1 MLPRSGR
8 AYYLLRAFSA
18 WRGHVERAVALHLET
33 IWKIKALHLRVVVTP
48 FPGGAARAPER
59 GTRWPTLHDI
69 SNEAYY
75 VMASAAW
82 TRCIGMGA
90 PTQAHRFLRIGRG
103 TTMAVTTDMAQG
115 AKPAKFDTLLT
126 WAEEGRLA
134 LKKGLHDMA
143 DEKGCDEA
151 RQNFYRGLAD
161 RCDPLPLKEIP
172 VALQLATTAF
182 DDNDLATCPYKYKSV
197 IPVTDPPPASPP
209 AVTSWPEGAAFPC
222 CSLDCLTPECH
233 KACDDW
239 LTRNNTW
246 HASGGN
252 GKRPEALCFGF
263 DGFRADVRGWF
274 EAGGVIDFCT
284 EPPSILVEA
293 GQCYEAPV
301 NGARAA
307 EMFANS
313 TDQHMTHLWQH
324 GVAVQGEPSNAAL
337 LFVPNLMSVYP
348 DGVAPLAAEEDGF
361 RAQGWTRTLAQPRDA
376 RHLGIPCLPFL
387 SVPVG
392 CVDKKGTET
401 KRVITDCGFPHDDFY
416 LTRCNGGKLERSSV
430 KYVSPNVRHGPK
442 RPSKGT
448 PIATAA
454 AMDIVACDSLLTQR
468 FPRTVGARSQHRAQR
483 HRHGDDRRANSAIAG
498 RRLRAR
504 LLPRA

>member
-1 MLPRSGR
+1 MSKLKRSFYSLLVQSAAAAGGKPNGPPKVYLAAACRNDTYYVMCLMDTTAPVTFCLPKTPDTVFAVKLEDKNHEAAYKACTAMLGD
-8 AYYLLRAFSA
+8 LGLK
-18 WRGHVERAVALHLET
+18 GEKLESFMAGEINVMPYT
-33 IWKIKALHLRVVVTP
+33 LEPLPIGDGEAIPGALHLRVVVTP

-69 SNEAYY
+69 SDEAYY

-197 IPVTDPPPASPP
+197 IPITDPLPAPPP
-209 AVTSWPEGAAFPC
+209 AVTSWPEEAAFPS

-239 LTRNNTW
+239 LTRNDTW
-246 HASGGN
+246 HTSGGK

-263 DGFRADVRGWF
+263 DVLRTEVKSWF
-274 EAGGVIDFCT
+274 EAGGVINFCT

-293 GQCYEAPV
+293 GQCYVAPV

-307 EMFANS
+307 DMFATRPTS
-313 TDQHMTHLWQH
+313 T
-324 GVAVQGEPSNAAL
+324 
-337 LFVPNLMSVYP
+337 
-348 DGVAPLAAEEDGF
+348 
-361 RAQGWTRTLAQPRDA
+361 
-376 RHLGIPCLPFL
+376 
-387 SVPVG
+387 
-392 CVDKKGTET
+392 
-401 KRVITDCGFPHDDFY
+401 
-416 LTRCNGGKLERSSV
+416 
-430 KYVSPNVRHGPK
+430 
-442 RPSKGT
+442 
-448 PIATAA
+448 
-454 AMDIVACDSLLTQR
+454 
-468 FPRTVGARSQHRAQR
+468 
-483 HRHGDDRRANSAIAG
+483 
-498 RRLRAR
+498 
-504 LLPRA
+504 